1 MAIQIRNYRS
11 YNLHNIAYKYLDIY
25 IIMST
30 YYGIDFNQLINN
42 NTEYIPKYIFEDIL
56 YNVEI
61 HLPSSLTFIIK
72 HINGL
77 IIFGIPINNINVDI
91 ISEVYNTNKNKVLE
105 AIDNIIY
112 SKTTDFVDISNLN
125 VIREMIELS
134 EFYIY
139 NITH

>member
-1 MAIQIRNYRS
+1 
-11 YNLHNIAYKYLDIY
+11 
-25 IIMST
+25 MST

-61 HLPSSLTFIIK
+61 NLPYSLTFIIK

-134 EFYIY
+134 EFYSY

>member
-1 MAIQIRNYRS
+1 
-11 YNLHNIAYKYLDIY
+11 
-25 IIMST
+25 MST

-56 YNVEI
+56 YDVEI
-61 HLPSSLTFIIK
+61 NLSSSLSFIIK

-77 IIFGIPINNINVDI
+77 IIFGILINNVNIDSI
-91 ISEVYNTNKNKVLE
+91 PEIYNANKNKVLE

-112 SKTTDFVDISNLN
+112 SKTADFVDISNLN
-125 VIREMIELS
+125 IIREMIELS
-134 EFYIY
+134 EFYNY